1 MRQSLLTLIRNR
13 NRGRWDGASPPRP
26 DDGYE
31 RVVLDSNDQII
42 IDGVPIGQANLD
54 PDRGSRNPLKFVLW
68 IIMILFFGAAA
79 TGYLNNL
86 PDRIQDFVNEFRQP
100 AGQTPRTQTPRSQLP
115 RSQMPELPE
124 TSSERP
130 IRNGTA
136 PDDAA
141 PDNDDFDE
149 APLNDPLS
157 KKTY

>member
-13 NRGRWDGASPPRP
+13 GQMDGASPPRP

-31 RVVLDSNDQII
+31 RVSVDSNQEII
-42 IDGVPIGQANLD
+42 IDGVPVGQANLD
-54 PDRGSRNPLKFVLW
+54 PERGSRNPLKFVLW

-100 AGQTPRTQTPRSQLP
+100 AGQSTRTQMPRN
-115 RSQMPELPE
+115 QMPELPE
-124 TSSERP
+124 TRSENP
-130 IRNGTA
+130 SWNDAA

-141 PDNDDFDE
+141 PENDDFDE
-149 APLNDPLS
+149 NPSSDPLS